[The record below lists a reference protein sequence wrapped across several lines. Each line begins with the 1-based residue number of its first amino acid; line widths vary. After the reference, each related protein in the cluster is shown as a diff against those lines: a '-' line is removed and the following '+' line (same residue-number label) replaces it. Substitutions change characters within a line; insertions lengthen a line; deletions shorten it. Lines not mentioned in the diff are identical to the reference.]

1 MNFGNVGGKR
11 AWLGAL
17 VSALM
22 ATPFKTISIS
32 GATSPS
38 DGVADGPEPL

>member
-22 ATPFKTISIS
+22 ATPFKTISTLANKPVS
-32 GATSPS
+32 F
-38 DGVADGPEPL
+38 PL